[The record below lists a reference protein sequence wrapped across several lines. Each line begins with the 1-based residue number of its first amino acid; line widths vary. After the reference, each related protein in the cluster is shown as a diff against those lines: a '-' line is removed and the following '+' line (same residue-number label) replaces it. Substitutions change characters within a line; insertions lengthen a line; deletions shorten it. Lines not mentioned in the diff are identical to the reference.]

1 MKNNIDKFDKLID
14 FIKKIYSSEN
24 NINLHSP
31 VFIGNEKKYLK
42 ECIDSTFVSSIG
54 KFVDKFENEI
64 AKFTGVKRA
73 VLCVNGT
80 NALHI
85 SLKLTGV
92 SSGDDVLTQSLTF
105 IATSNAIR
113 YCNANPVFIDVDR
126 DTLGMSPK
134 SLRDF
139 LENCTYFNNGK
150 LYNSISKNKI
160 SACLPMHTFGRSAR
174 ISEIKEICDEY
185 NLKLVEDAAEA
196 LGSYYLD
203 KHLGTFGELGVISF
217 NGNKI
222 ITSGGGGVIITDNDD
237 LANKAKHLTTQAK
250 LPHRW
255 EYNHDNIG
263 YNYRMPNINA
273 ALGLAQFENIHLYI
287 NKKRKLAKLYEN
299 FFEKHKIKYVNERK
313 SEKTNY
319 WLNFILAS
327 NLEERDFLLK
337 KFNSNGIMA
346 RPAWSL
352 VNNNLMYIKNQKLEL
367 VNSEWLYD
375 RIINIPSSV
384 IVDL

>member
-1 MKNNIDKFDKLID
+1 LKNNIDKFDKLID
-14 FIKKIYSSEN
+14 YIKKIYSSEN

-139 LENCTYFNNGK
+139 LENCTYSNNGK

-273 ALGLAQFENIHLYI
+273 ALGLAQLENIHLYI

-299 FFEKHKIKYVNERK
+299 FFEKHKIKYINERK

-319 WLNFILAS
+319 WLSFILAS
-327 NLEERDFLLK
+327 NLEERDFLLN

-352 VNNNLMYIKNQKLEL
+352 VNNNLMYIKNQKLDL
-367 VNSEWLYD
+367 VNSEWLYE

>member
-14 FIKKIYSSEN
+14 YIKKIYSSEN

-139 LENCTYFNNGK
+139 LENCTYSNNGK

-273 ALGLAQFENIHLYI
+273 ALGLAQLENIHLYI

-299 FFEKHKIKYVNERK
+299 FFEKHKIKYINERK

-319 WLNFILAS
+319 WLSFILAS
-327 NLEERDFLLK
+327 NLEERDFLLN

-352 VNNNLMYIKNQKLEL
+352 VNNNLMYIKNQKLDL
-367 VNSEWLYD
+367 VNSEWLYE